1 MSASGEEPLAIAVGA
16 RYPVGERQYLLSERL
31 ARAVARC
38 REALIEVAEHREV
51 ITYGEL
57 SDEIAGAV
65 LPRHMGPLL
74 SMIAHDCSARDEPSL
89 ASLVVS
95 AGTGEVST
103 PDARWAPPNRQ
114 ACWDLWSGRLQ
125 SAVPGGTRCRES
137 AAAQDGEAGA
147 AGESAPSSPPSS
159 PRSPAASSA
168 SRTRRG
174 SSPGWSRS
182 PRAPKS
188 A

>member
-1 MSASGEEPLAIAVGA
+1 MSASGEESLAIVVGA

-38 REALIEVAEHREV
+38 REVLIEVAEHREV

-57 SDEIAGAV
+57 SDEIERAV

-74 SMIAHDCSARDEPSL
+74 SMIAHDCAARGEPSL

-103 PDARWAPPNRQ
+103 RDARWAPPNRRD
-114 ACWDLWSGRLQ
+114 CWDLWSGRSQ
-125 SAVPGGTRCRES
+125 DAGTVGRGAADQAGEAAASGDSDSDPADES
-137 AAAQDGEAGA
+137 AGD
-147 AGESAPSSPPSS
+147 SA
-159 PRSPAASSA
+159 RS
-168 SRTRRG
+168 
-174 SSPGWSRS
+174 
-182 PRAPKS
+182 
-188 A
+188 

>member
-1 MSASGEEPLAIAVGA
+1 MSGSGEEPLAIAVGA

-38 REALIEVAEHREV
+38 REVLIEVAGNRDV

-65 LPRHMGPLL
+65 PPHRMGPLL
-74 SMIAHDCSARDEPSL
+74 SMIAHDCAARGEPSL

-103 PDARWAPPNRQ
+103 PDARWAPPNRR
-114 ACWDLWSGRLQ
+114 ACWDLWSSRSR
-125 SAVPGGTRCRES
+125 SAVPGATRGRES
-137 AAAQDGEAGA
+137 AAAQASEAVV
-147 AGESAPSSPPSS
+147 AGDSALSWPSSS
-159 PRSPAASSA
+159 PRSLSESPAL
-168 SRTRRG
+168 RMRRG
-174 SSPGWSRS
+174 SSPG
-182 PRAPKS
+182 
-188 A
+188 

>member
-1 MSASGEEPLAIAVGA
+1 MSASGEEPLAIVVGA

-31 ARAVARC
+31 ARAVALC

-74 SMIAHDCSARDEPSL
+74 SMIAHDCAARDEPSL

-95 AGTGEVST
+95 ASTGEVST
-103 PDARWAPPNRQ
+103 PDARWAPPSRQ
-114 ACWDLWSGRLQ
+114 ACWDLWSSRSQGAGR
-125 SAVPGGTRCRES
+125 ARRGA
-137 AAAQDGEAGA
+137 AAAQAGEAASGA
-147 AGESAPSSPPSS
+147 SAGDAADDSAGG
-159 PRSPAASSA
+159 SA
-168 SRTRRG
+168 R
-174 SSPGWSRS
+174 P
-182 PRAPKS
+182 
-188 A
+188 